1 VALLSV
7 LVAVTVVEETEFATL
22 AVYEVVPDAK
32 DEESVIDER
41 DSAERVET
49 FELITIEKDEV
60 VATVVFASVIRAV
73 MAYVPVAVGVPE
85 ITPDEVLSVIPAGS
99 DPEAMEKV
107 PEPDPPLVERVSEY
121 ALPSDPLNPADG
133 VVIATAGIA
142 YRRTTIP
149 EPPFPALS
157 LPEFVKPPA
166 PPPPVFALP
175 LLVAENG

>member
-85 ITPDEVLSVIPAGS
+85 ITPPELIVTPAGKE
-99 DPEAMEKV
+99 PVAAKV
-107 PEPDPPLVERVSEY
+107 LLPDPPLAETVREY
-121 ALPSDPLNPADG
+121 AILKVPDNPVVG
-133 VVIATAGIA
+133 VVIVIAVATVNDCC
-142 YRRTTIP
+142 TW
-149 EPPFPALS
+149 
-157 LPEFVKPPA
+157 
-166 PPPPVFALP
+166 
-175 LLVAENG
+175 VAAK